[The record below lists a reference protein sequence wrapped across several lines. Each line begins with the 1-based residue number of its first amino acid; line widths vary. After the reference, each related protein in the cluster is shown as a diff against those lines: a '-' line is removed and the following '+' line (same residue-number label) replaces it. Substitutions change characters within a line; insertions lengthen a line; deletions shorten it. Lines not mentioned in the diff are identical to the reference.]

1 MSSAETPSSDESPSP
16 HELPARQ
23 ELPTAREVIVSCE
36 DEAAVARFAQKC
48 AAVLPSKVML
58 AIDGDLGAGKTT
70 FVKKLA
76 AAVGINPS
84 EVTSPTFTLVHLH
97 QVPAQADR
105 PALPPRL
112 VHIDA
117 YRLTGLDDLATLGWE
132 ELVDEDGWLAV
143 EWPERIAAA
152 LPTERLE
159 LHLEITGESARRLY
173 LRATGSA
180 LQKLLADVAA
190 A

>member
-1 MSSAETPSSDESPSP
+1 MSSAETPSHHESPSP
-16 HELPARQ
+16 HERPARQ

-159 LHLEITGESARRLY
+159 LHLEITGESARRLH